1 MLFLQLLEN
10 NHREGGITHF
20 DLIHEMDSCLFK
32 NGYLQTGRKANEIC
46 AESEPGSLS
55 CSNTHARADSIK
67 DGKHNGGEN
76 SEGGNLIQREGLLGD
91 KDGRGGNHETL
102 DQILNNAVNNF
113 SKSVAHHVSIFS
125 LKKKTHLNSKE
136 FRQGNEFKA

>member
-1 MLFLQLLEN
+1 MLEN
-10 NHREGGITHF
+10 DHRAGSLHILVQYTKW
-20 DLIHEMDSCLFK
+20 IHVRSK
-32 NGYLQTGRKANEIC
+32 NRYLHACREADEIC
-46 AESEPGSLS
+46 AESKAGTLTSR
-55 CSNTHARADSIK
+55 NANRRGNRIQ

-76 SEGGNLIQREGLLGD
+76 GEGGDLIHREGLLGD

-125 LKKKTHLNSKE
+125 LKKKTHLNSDDSK
-136 FRQGNEFKA
+136 QGNEFKA

>member
-1 MLFLQLLEN
+1 M
-10 NHREGGITHF
+10 
-20 DLIHEMDSCLFK
+20 DLCLFK

-46 AESEPGSLS
+46 AQSEAGALS
-55 CSNTHARADSIK
+55 SRNSHARAHSIK
-67 DGKHNGGEN
+67 DGKHNGGED
-76 SEGGNLIQREGLLGD
+76 SEGGDLIHREGLLGD

-125 LKKKTHLNSKE
+125 LKKKTHLNSDG
-136 FRQGNEFKA
+136 FGQGNEFKA

>member
-1 MLFLQLLEN
+1 M
-10 NHREGGITHF
+10 
-20 DLIHEMDSCLFK
+20 
-32 NGYLQTGRKANEIC
+32 YLHAGEADKVGTQTKAGTLTGRNANRR
-46 AESEPGSLS
+46 G
-55 CSNTHARADSIK
+55 NSIK

-76 SEGGNLIQREGLLGD
+76 SEGGDLIQRKGLLGD

-125 LKKKTHLNSKE
+125 LQKKTHLTSDDFK
-136 FRQGNEFKA
+136 QGIEFKA